1 MSVKNIYGIK
11 KDTGETLS
19 ITDLSDSE
27 NGAKCNCECPY
38 CHTDFIARKLGKK
51 NAPHFAHSGEGC
63 DIEKANMNGLFML
76 IRDYLMSGGEICYPA
91 AEWKCDDPVYF
102 PYPFIVPI
110 TEQDFDKRVKLKI
123 DTCNPKKCNFLSVE
137 IVQSQN
143 EYPVAMLCKKGDYTL
158 ALRVVPPATI
168 CKTATRTAY
177 EHFPTLLLDLSK
189 KTFADLSRKEIGF
202 VLNDISLFSWK
213 QYVPI
218 SQERREKIIEKSAV
232 LCEQEKQ
239 KRKEHAPKKQA
250 TIYSE
255 SPSAIKPISPA
266 VLRPIP
272 ARTPFLPYGETVRL
286 ATEDMTYQRIAD
298 EPKVV
303 LDAHTGIRVGVCQ
316 VCKRTKS
323 KDAFAVLPVYS
334 NQKNVGICAMC
345 AEKNFH
351 K

>member
-1 MSVKNIYGIK
+1 MSVKNIYGKK

-27 NGAKCNCECPY
+27 NGLKCNCKCTY
-38 CHTDFIARKLGKK
+38 CGADFIARNLGKK

-110 TEQDFDKRVKLKI
+110 TEQDFDKRVRLKI
-123 DTCNPKKCNFLSVE
+123 DTFNPKKCNFLSVE

-158 ALRVVPPATI
+158 ALRIVPPATI

-177 EHFPTLLLDLSK
+177 EGFPTLLLDLSM
-189 KTFADLSRKEIGF
+189 KTFADLSRKEIGV
-202 VLNDISLFSWK
+202 VLNDVSLFSWK

-218 SQERREKIIEKSAV
+218 TPEQRTKIIEWSAAQ
-232 LCEQEKQ
+232 CEQEM
-239 KRKEHAPKKQA
+239 KKVA
-250 TIYSE
+250 MKKPTS
-255 SPSAIKPISPA
+255 SPSKATFNKPETPTVSRPISRR
-266 VLRPIP
+266 V
-272 ARTPFLPYGETVRL
+272 PFKPYGETISL
-286 ATEDMTYQRIAD
+286 AAEEMTYQRIA
-298 EPKVV
+298 EETKVV
-303 LDAHTGIRVGVCQ
+303 LDSRTGERVGVCY
-316 VCKRTKS
+316 VCKRPRLKS
-323 KDAFAVLPVYS
+323 AFATLPVYD
-334 NQKNVGICAMC
+334 NQKNVGICKQC
-345 AEKNFH
+345 SEKWLQ